1 MTQEKE
7 LKLREVGR
15 RIAQIVQKKESR
27 RGKLM
32 YGVPNETNC
41 HSCLSMIKVSLH
53 HFFVSTSLFLC
64 LHHVFVSLH
73 FFF

>member
-27 RGKLM
+27 RRKLM
-32 YGVPNETNC
+32 
-41 HSCLSMIKVSLH
+41 
-53 HFFVSTSLFLC
+53 
-64 LHHVFVSLH
+64 
-73 FFF
+73 